1 MSCCGSIDQ
10 STVQGGAS
18 YSAQI
23 ILLDAANSIHA
34 TDVGTETDKL
44 DTDLCALL
52 NDLVLVVGPLPWSG
66 VRIKLNIR

>member
-1 MSCCGSIDQ
+1 MLPALR
-10 STVQGGAS
+10 STVPRDAS
-18 YSAQI
+18 YGAQV

-34 TDVGTETDKL
+34 TDVGTETDQL

-66 VRIKLNIR
+66 VRIKLNIG